1 MQEVLGYSPL
11 KAALAWAPGAVLF
24 LLLAPLVQG
33 AIQKV
38 GPRAVYLAGTVVW
51 AITVSRSPATMAS
64 MTARRRASALVAE
77 ADGNR
82 TRQRRGT
89 PLTGFED
96 QGDHQEPRRLRAQL
110 Y

>member
-1 MQEVLGYSPL
+1 MTREFPPNVPIE
-11 KAALAWAPGAVLF
+11 AA
-24 LLLAPLVQG
+24 
-33 AIQKV
+33 K
-38 GPRAVYLAGTVVW
+38 GPRTVAVEYRQVAGGAET
-51 AITVSRSPATMAS
+51 T
-64 MTARRRASALVAE
+64 LVAE

-96 QGDHQEPRRLRAQL
+96 QGDHQEPRRLRARL

>member
-1 MQEVLGYSPL
+1 MLPILAEPGRHRPL
-11 KAALAWAPGAVLF
+11 AESAQVAPTALV
-24 LLLAPLVQG
+24 
-33 AIQKV
+33 
-38 GPRAVYLAGTVVW
+38 
-51 AITVSRSPATMAS
+51 
-64 MTARRRASALVAE
+64 LVAE

-96 QGDHQEPRRLRAQL
+96 QGDHQEPRRLRARL

>member
-1 MQEVLGYSPL
+1 VLCETCRDVARHFRLPAGNPVIVSACSQNVPI
-11 KAALAWAPGAVLF
+11 LAENGRRCP
-24 LLLAPLVQG
+24 
-33 AIQKV
+33 
-38 GPRAVYLAGTVVW
+38 LAG
-51 AITVSRSPATMAS
+51 
-64 MTARRRASALVAE
+64 SAQVAPCGALMLVAE

-96 QGDHQEPRRLRAQL
+96 QGDHQEPRRLRARL